1 MRLVSSSTRRCSRRE
16 TRQRPN
22 DSRRIRPDPERS
34 VRRATNPAR
43 RRSRPE
49 DPGGAARACLP
60 RPQLLRETWPMVIGR
75 QVQGSARLGLPAGEC
90 VERAQQVR
98 LPRIVQTGEGREV
111 PEVVDPSPCGST
123 GTLPIQ
129 SAPAP
134 PVSRWRSCS
143 SNQHRPVGGPSTH
156 PHLVALVR
164 AGAGFKNGKL
174 IERPDESEVVIS
186 KSRDT
191 PIRSPIALPARRRR
205 ACRLRDTRFRSR

>member
-1 MRLVSSSTRRCSRRE
+1 
-16 TRQRPN
+16 
-22 DSRRIRPDPERS
+22 
-34 VRRATNPAR
+34 
-43 RRSRPE
+43 
-49 DPGGAARACLP
+49 
-60 RPQLLRETWPMVIGR
+60 MVIGR

-186 KSRDT
+186 ESRDT
-191 PIRSPIALPARRRR
+191 PIHDPDVAEAARPGLWIRVLGAVGLGGAAGAAGTAALADKSHLDPEQPSDEAGGP
-205 ACRLRDTRFRSR
+205 L